1 MPPTAPQ
8 HRIPFVVGCQRS
20 GTSLLTAVLDR
31 PSQLA
36 MMPETHFLGA
46 MLRDRPGWQPGRSAD
61 HLLLCMWERAGE
73 RIRDLHLDPLAILDR
88 LAVRPSSPG
97 EALEVLL
104 ELWAEKMGKPRA
116 GEKTPD
122 HLRWGDRILEYLPRA
137 HLIVMVR
144 DGRAVV
150 QSMRRAP
157 WWTAKQ
163 VEAMVGRWAEDAELA
178 SRWLRDF
185 PDRTSLLRYED
196 LVTAPETELSRLLGA
211 LGLEFEPGMLKP
223 TRTAT
228 FRRWEDSWKQEA
240 GGRVSPDKVSAWM
253 EGDLALPPDQRE
265 RLTPGLMRFGY
276 PQPGKPRQSVAPVA
290 DTPPPTIKRESLGLD
305 SPPIL
310 VIGAQRAGSTSIAR
324 WIQEHPRVLRPRAK
338 ENRALVARWPLTRAA
353 YLGGLVDPGEDQSET
368 DRIPLDATP
377 YYLAHPDAARRARQL
392 VPSARIVVILRD
404 PVERAYSHWLHEWY
418 LGTETLPFEA
428 AMTAEHWRLA
438 GEVERLREDE
448 TAASFAHVHYSY
460 TARGR
465 YAEGLE
471 AWYEHFDST
480 QILVLMQPEVVSAP
494 TVAWQALCRHVG
506 LEALPAPVF
515 PREQSQHWPLTR
527 EKVIRSD
534 LAIGLRRAFA
544 ADTSRL
550 ALMLGRTIPWSRAV
564 P

>member
-31 PSQLA
+31 HSQLA
-36 MMPETHFLGA
+36 MMPETHLLGA
-46 MLRDRPGWQPGRSAD
+46 MLRHRPGWQPGPSAD
-61 HLLLCMWERAGE
+61 HLLLCVWERAGE

-88 LAVRPSSPG
+88 LTVRSCSPS
-97 EALEVLL
+97 AAMEVLL
-104 ELWAEKMGKPRA
+104 ELWAEKTGKPRA

-122 HLRWGDRILEYLPRA
+122 HLRWGDRILEDLPRA
-137 HLIVMVR
+137 HLIIMVR

-157 WWTAKQ
+157 WWTDRE

-178 SRWLRDF
+178 SRWLSDF

-196 LVTAPETELSRLLGA
+196 LVTDPEAELSRLLDT
-211 LGLEFEPGMLKP
+211 LGLEFEPAILEP
-223 TRTAT
+223 SRTAT

-240 GGRVSPDKVSAWM
+240 GGRVSPDKVGAWI
-253 EGDLALPPDQRE
+253 EGEVALPAGQRA
-265 RLTPGLMRFGY
+265 RLAPGLMRFGY
-276 PQPGKPRQSVAPVA
+276 PEPGTPRRAVPQATGTAPPVI
-290 DTPPPTIKRESLGLD
+290 TRESLSPD

-324 WIQEHPRVLRPRAK
+324 WIQQHPQVLRPRAK
-338 ENRALVARWPLTRAA
+338 ENRALVARWPLTRET
-353 YLGGLVDPGEDQSET
+353 YLDGLVDLSED
-368 DRIPLDATP
+368 RPNANRVPLDATP
-377 YYLAHPDAARRARQL
+377 YYLAHPDAARRARLL

-428 AMTAEHWRLA
+428 ALTAEDWRLA
-438 GEVERLREDE
+438 GEVERLRKDE

-460 TARGR
+460 ATRGR
-465 YAEGLE
+465 YAERLE
-471 AWYEHFDST
+471 AWYEHFEST

-494 TVAWQALCRHVG
+494 AVAWQALCRHVG
-506 LEALPAPVF
+506 LEALPAPAF
-515 PREQSQHWPLTR
+515 PLEQSQRWPLSR

-534 LAIGLRRAFA
+534 VAIGLRRAFA
-544 ADTSRL
+544 ADASRL
-550 ALMLGRTIPWSRAV
+550 AVMLGRAIPWSRTV
-564 P
+564 S